1 MTFKYF
7 QAPKYLISSTFWFL
21 FQIQAISRIS
31 QARYER
37 CHSNCRHVR
46 SQHKL
51 PNIDLVPGPTVTSS
65 SQQWSASREL
75 KTLTD
80 QWWAT
85 DQWSATTGLHWH
97 RTNKKTLMEFKHR
110 STLGQPSKLAAA
122 KKVLYTELIQD
133 FKVSKNKVMPCLSKA
148 TVLVTTADPV
158 ASNTAKSMDRQTDRQ
173 TDRQMQKLSMMHPLT
188 GKPHEQI
195 SPRI

>member
-1 MTFKYF
+1 
-7 QAPKYLISSTFWFL
+7 
-21 FQIQAISRIS
+21 
-31 QARYER
+31 
-37 CHSNCRHVR
+37 
-46 SQHKL
+46 
-51 PNIDLVPGPTVTSS
+51 
-65 SQQWSASREL
+65 
-75 KTLTD
+75 
-80 QWWAT
+80 
-85 DQWSATTGLHWH
+85 
-97 RTNKKTLMEFKHR
+97 MEFKHR
-110 STLGQPSKLAAA
+110 STLGQPSKLAAV

-133 FKVSKNKVMPCLSKA
+133 FKVSKNKIMPCLSKA